1 MTLRRLVSEPL
12 VHFLLLGMGLLVLYG
27 IFGREEEVRDD
38 RIVVSTAQIER
49 LAALWER
56 QWRRP
61 PTEQEL
67 TGLIESHIR
76 EEVLFRE
83 ALAIGLDRDD
93 TVIRRR
99 LAQKIDFL
107 AQDLALQG
115 APPEAELRAFYEA
128 NSDKFS
134 EPGRISFSHVYVNR
148 DRRGAEAEPDAK
160 QILASLRSGA
170 DPRQQGDRF
179 MLQNHYALRSP
190 DEVARELGTAFATAV
205 FELPVGDWHGPIE
218 SGYGIHLVRVEER
231 EEGYLPEFAVVRDQV
246 ENDYTSVKRRE
257 TNEAF
262 YAKLREGYEI
272 VVEQPALEQEAS
284 AASPTPDQGGS

>member
-1 MTLRRLVSEPL
+1 MTLRRLVREPL
-12 VHFLLLGMGLLVLYG
+12 VHFLILGMGLLVLYG
-27 IFGREEEVRDD
+27 VFGREKEVRDD

-49 LAALWER
+49 LAALWAR

-115 APPEAELRAFYEA
+115 TPPEADLRAFFEA
-128 NSDKFS
+128 NSDKFGV
-134 EPGRISFSHVYVNR
+134 PGRISFSHVYVNR
-148 DRRGAEAEPDAK
+148 DRRGAAAESDAK
-160 QILASLRSGA
+160 QILASLRAGA

-179 MLQNHYALRSP
+179 MLQDHYALRSP
-190 DEVARELGTAFATAV
+190 DEVARELGTAFATAI

-218 SGYGIHLVRVEER
+218 SGYGLHLVRVEER
-231 EEGYLPEFAVVRDQV
+231 EEPYLPEFAVVRDKV
-246 ENDYTSVKRRE
+246 ETEYTSVKRRE

-272 VVEQPALEQEAS
+272 VVEQPVPEQEAS
-284 AASPTPDQGGS
+284 AASPTPGQS

>member
-1 MTLRRLVSEPL
+1 MTLRRILREPL

-27 IFGREEEVRDD
+27 IFGREEEARDD
-38 RIVVSTAQIER
+38 RIVVSAAQIER

-61 PTEQEL
+61 PTEREL

-115 APPEAELRAFYEA
+115 APPEEELRKFYAE

-134 EPGRISFSHVYVNR
+134 QPGRISFSHVYVNR
-148 DRRGAEAEPDAK
+148 DRRGAESETDAK
-160 QILASLRSGA
+160 QILTSLRAGA

-179 MLQNHYALRSP
+179 MLQGHYSLRSP
-190 DEVARELGTAFATAV
+190 AEVARELGTAFATAV

-218 SGYGIHLVRVEER
+218 SGYGLHLVRVEER
-231 EEGYLPEFAVVRDQV
+231 EEAYLPEFATVRDKV
-246 ENDYTSVKRRE
+246 EMEYTSVKRRE
-257 TNEAF
+257 VNETF

-272 VVEQPALEQEAS
+272 VIEQPAPEQK
-284 AASPTPDQGGS
+284 AAKGSPNPTSDGS